1 VATPPTKPARGA
13 SFWFLIAFAVVVI
26 VIGTMAPL
34 LSRWRKRKN
43 LERTGAEN
51 LSFTKEASSDPN
63 KSDPSVP
70 RKAA

>member
-1 VATPPTKPARGA
+1 
-13 SFWFLIAFAVVVI
+13 LIAFAVVVI
-26 VIGTMAPL
+26 AIGTMAPL

-43 LERTGAEN
+43 LEQTGAEN
-51 LSFTKEASSDPN
+51 LSFTKEASSAPN